1 LSLAIQ
7 RLEAGS
13 SDHFAMYVL
22 QAPYRAGYVLADRVW
37 SPSLNQVWQAWQEFF
52 ATRAVPLVPHISE
65 ANALNSEAVV
75 PPVLELGTG
84 QPMAKSVRLMQ
95 TLGIHLWQWLF
106 HGELQTALSQSQ
118 GIAMGQNHELRLR
131 LDIRDPDLLAMP
143 WEIMQHQPGRPSI
156 SISPQILFSRTTSD
170 VDTLPPLRA
179 DQSLNILLVL
189 GQDQRVAS
197 PANSADTTALKLNH
211 EAEALVQLLTRSTR
225 FGGMAACRVD
235 TLVQPTPEQLIQQ
248 LDQYPYNVLFYAGH
262 GMPAP
267 DGGVLF
273 LRPDRTINGTE
284 LAQILIRARVKL
296 AVFNACWG
304 AQSDQEGDRIIP
316 RSSLANVLLH
326 QGVPAVLGM
335 RDAITDQEA
344 LCFIQAFAQALA
356 ERLPID
362 RAVAVARQQLL
373 AIFKFN
379 QQAWTLPVL
388 YMHPDFD
395 GELIQPRPVNLTQIP
410 HQPPALGQRL
420 TIAAL
425 RSPISDRMWPLR
437 GGLMRIGISD
447 DNDLVLLGEAGVSR
461 KHAEIL
467 GRTSSPTGE
476 WSYVLRDFSR
486 YGTWVLSQGEWQ
498 KVHHEDVLLQ
508 PGACLRFGDPQN
520 AVLEFVVI
528 ESESV

>member
-1 LSLAIQ
+1 
-7 RLEAGS
+7 
-13 SDHFAMYVL
+13 
-22 QAPYRAGYVLADRVW
+22 
-37 SPSLNQVWQAWQEFF
+37 
-52 ATRAVPLVPHISE
+52 
-65 ANALNSEAVV
+65 
-75 PPVLELGTG
+75 
-84 QPMAKSVRLMQ
+84 
-95 TLGIHLWQWLF
+95 
-106 HGELQTALSQSQ
+106 
-118 GIAMGQNHELRLR
+118 
-131 LDIRDPDLLAMP
+131 
-143 WEIMQHQPGRPSI
+143 
-156 SISPQILFSRTTSD
+156 
-170 VDTLPPLRA
+170 
-179 DQSLNILLVL
+179 
-189 GQDQRVAS
+189 
-197 PANSADTTALKLNH
+197 
-211 EAEALVQLLTRSTR
+211 
-225 FGGMAACRVD
+225 MAACRVD